1 MKSIGVV
8 IQARMGSTRLPGK
21 VLRRIGDRPLLGHV
35 IGRLDSLQHP
45 ARIVIA
51 TSDLH
56 QDDPIVSWA
65 AGARQIVFRG
75 SETDV
80 LARYAACATVHRFLH
95 VIRLTADNP
104 FTDVEELDNLIRL
117 HIDGAFDYTHS
128 FGSLPI
134 GVGAEIFT
142 FDALMKSEREGN
154 APHHREHVN
163 EYAQENPHIF
173 RTGVLSV
180 SPDKHAPDMRLTVD
194 TLEDWQ
200 RADCIARATAN
211 RWISTEEAIA
221 LCTQSA

>member
-8 IQARMGSTRLPGK
+8 IQARMGSARLPGK
-21 VLRRIGDRPLLGHV
+21 VLRHIGDRPLLGHV
-35 IGRLDSLQHP
+35 IGRLESLQHP

-56 QDDPIVSWA
+56 QDDPIVNWA
-65 AGARQIVFRG
+65 AGTEQIVFRG

-80 LARYAACATVHRFLH
+80 LARYAACATVHRFSH
-95 VIRLTADNP
+95 VVRLTADNP

-117 HIDGAFDYTHS
+117 HINGAFDYSHS

-142 FDALMKSEREGN
+142 FDALMKSEREGK

-163 EYAQENPHIF
+163 EFAQENSHIF

-180 SPDKHAPDMRLTVD
+180 CPEKQAPDMRLTVD
-194 TLEDWQ
+194 TFEDWQ
-200 RADCIARATAN
+200 RADCIARAAAN
-211 RWISTEEAIA
+211 RWISTKEAIA